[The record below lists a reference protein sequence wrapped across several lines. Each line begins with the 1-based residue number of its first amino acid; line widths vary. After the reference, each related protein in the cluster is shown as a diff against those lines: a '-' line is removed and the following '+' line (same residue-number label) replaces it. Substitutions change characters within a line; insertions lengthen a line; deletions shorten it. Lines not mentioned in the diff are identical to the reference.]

1 MNTLLGVLQII
12 RCLLRNEL
20 QLKPLGRKAS
30 RVVNAYLDAHG
41 IGYRRVEVWLGLAEP
56 QFLSCLVFVANDGTK
71 ARLEAEDQVPK
82 LTERFRKALLAVGYP
97 SVAVS
102 EIKVTVHS
110 DEEIHR
116 VGWYHYFK

>member
-1 MNTLLGVLQII
+1 M
-12 RCLLRNEL
+12 
-20 QLKPLGRKAS
+20 
-30 RVVNAYLDAHG
+30 
-41 IGYRRVEVWLGLAEP
+41 
-56 QFLSCLVFVANDGTK
+56 FVANDGTK